1 MKEEGAR
8 HHPSSIL
15 DLTHFIMFLCSVNY
29 YPFFFFFYIF
39 KCLCW
44 CLLVSIKAY
53 QWIALCWVLSC
64 LIVLLHPY
72 SSLGVAFCF
81 MFFLL
86 QSLYFCSYYEKKTVK
101 LSLFWNM
108 EVTVWKGSEVEGCLN
123 IGAEYTENWLLGA
136 SYNLLSEC
144 CITR

>member
-1 MKEEGAR
+1 MFVSFGA
-8 HHPSSIL
+8 
-15 DLTHFIMFLCSVNY
+15 
-29 YPFFFFFYIF
+29 
-39 KCLCW
+39 
-44 CLLVSIKAY
+44 IKAY
-53 QWIALCWVLSC
+53 QWIPLCWVLSC

-101 LSLFWNM
+101 LSLFRNM
-108 EVTVWKGSEVEGCLN
+108 EVTVWKGSEVGGCLN

-144 CITR
+144 CIKR

>member
-1 MKEEGAR
+1 MKEEDAR
-8 HHPSSIL
+8 HRPSSIL

-29 YPFFFFFYIF
+29 YPFFYIF

-44 CLLVSIKAY
+44 CLLVSGQSKRISGFPCVEYCHVWLYYCTPTLASG
-53 QWIALCWVLSC
+53 LF
-64 LIVLLHPY
+64 
-72 SSLGVAFCF
+72 FCF
-81 MFFLL
+81 MCFLL
-86 QSLYFCSYYEKKTVK
+86 QSLYFCSYYKKKTVK

-108 EVTVWKGSEVEGCLN
+108 EVTVWEGSEVGGCVN

-144 CITR
+144 CIKR